1 LIPHHKN
8 VSMPFAGPV
17 TLTAC
22 APKSQAQSR
31 QTTTPLPANS
41 PQQSPSRRRL
51 LHTGAIGMAG
61 TQIPG
66 LLNLPQLLAADQ
78 QTGKSPKSCIFV
90 FQYGGLSQLDSWDPK
105 PNAPSDLRGPFKPI
119 ATATPGFQV
128 GELMPNLAAISNK
141 YCVIRSMSHRVP
153 VHNVA
158 NEMLLA
164 GSSTPRKDS
173 PSLGS
178 IITRLQPAHE
188 TMPSYVW
195 LQKFGGGA
203 APAESAWLSGGFL
216 GTSCSPLLIGERHS
230 DNPANPGFRPTPFA
244 SDPDLTTSRLEARRL
259 LLQNTTSDASSTAP
273 DPAGARLQQLQNRAF
288 TLLQSNAA
296 ASAFHVD
303 AEPDQV
309 RDRYGRHPFGQNLLL
324 ARRLIEAGV
333 RLVSVVAWMGLAP
346 NDRFVSVE
354 TWDMHGNAGISIFD
368 NGWNGL
374 GWALPRADAAMATLL
389 EDLDERGL
397 LDSTLVVMAG
407 EFGRTPRISRG
418 ASAIGRDHWPN
429 CYSAMLAGAGIPG
442 GTVYGAS
449 DETAAYVRD
458 RPVSPEDFGATILAA
473 MGIDPRTRLS
483 PDGFTL
489 PASEGQPIFSL

>member
-1 LIPHHKN
+1 
-8 VSMPFAGPV
+8 MPI
-17 TLTAC
+17 
-22 APKSQAQSR
+22 AQ
-31 QTTTPLPANS
+31 THPN
-41 PQQSPSRRRL
+41 RRRL
-51 LHTGAIGMAG
+51 LQLGSIGLATSQMP
-61 TQIPG
+61 Q

-78 QTGKSPKSCIFV
+78 QSHKSPKSCIFV

-105 PNAPSDLRGPFKPI
+105 PHAPADLRGPYKPI
-119 ATATPGFQV
+119 ATATPGFHV
-128 GELMPNLAAISNK
+128 GELMPNLAAVSDK

-164 GSSTPRKDS
+164 GSSTPRRDS

-178 IITRLQPAHE
+178 IITRLQPAQAAI
-188 TMPSYVW
+188 PPYVW

-203 APAESAWLSGGFL
+203 APAEAAYRSGGFL
-216 GTSCSPLLIGERHS
+216 GINSSPLLIGEQHL
-230 DNPANPGFRPTPFA
+230 DNPATPGFRPTPFA
-244 SDPDLTTSRLEARRL
+244 SAPDISTSRLQARRQL
-259 LLQNTTSDASSTAP
+259 LNNITPQITPELSA
-273 DPAGARLQQLQNRAF
+273 DPAAERLQQLQTRAF
-288 TLLQSNAA
+288 SLLQSSTAA
-296 ASAFHVD
+296 NAFHVD
-303 AEPDQV
+303 AEPDHV

-324 ARRLIEAGV
+324 ARRLVEAGV

-354 TWDMHGNAGISIFD
+354 TWDMHGNAGIGIFD

-389 EDLDERGL
+389 EDLDDRGL
-397 LDSTLVVMAG
+397 LNSTLVVMAG

-449 DETAAYVRD
+449 DETAAWVRD
-458 RPVSPEDFGATILAA
+458 QPVSPEDFGATILAT

-489 PASEGQPIFSL
+489 PASEGQPIFSP